1 MKRIL
6 VIGDGCLDVFVYGKC
21 TRLNPEAP
29 TPVFVPTHSTKNYGM
44 AGNVFENLAGINQ
57 LGVDFITNE
66 DSTPVKTR
74 YVDEKSNYIMMRVDE
89 NDRIR
94 RIEKTRRDNIEFENY
109 DCVLISDYD
118 KGFLL
123 PEDIEVIGSRAKIS
137 FIDTKKPLGPWCHNL
152 SWIKMNESES
162 MNPEH
167 SRSTMELVKGK
178 LIITLGERGAKIGY
192 KHIPGERVEVMD
204 VVGAGDTFLASLA
217 HFYLQTNDIY
227 ESIRFANVYSAKSV
241 KKRGVAKLVDL
252 LA

>member
-1 MKRIL
+1 MRRIL
-6 VIGDGCLDVFVYGKC
+6 VIGDGCLDVFVYGRC

-29 TPVFVPTHSTKNYGM
+29 TPVFVPSYSTKNYGM
-44 AGNVFENLAGINQ
+44 AGNVFENLSGIKDLEVN
-57 LGVDFITNE
+57 FITNE
-66 DSTPVKTR
+66 ENSPVKTR

-89 NDRIR
+89 NDKVNPL
-94 RIEKTRRDNIEFENY
+94 ESDRRDSIQYQDY

-118 KGFLL
+118 KGFLS
-123 PEDIEVIGSRAKIS
+123 PEDIRIIGSRSKVCI
-137 FIDTKKPLGPWCHNL
+137 IDTKKPLGPWCHNL

-167 SRSTMELVKGK
+167 DKTTLNVIKEK
-178 LIITLGERGAKIGY
+178 LIVTLGERGAKLGDVV
-192 KHIPGERVEVMD
+192 IPGERVEVMD